1 VLAGAIGAAQAGSE
15 TTGFTAAIGVGAGR
29 GAAGLAAAGRAALGA
44 DFFAAGFTD
53 FFAAFRAAERLAAGR
68 FALTARLAL
77 RLGARR
83 ATARFLPLAF
93 DFFFAFLFLA
103 ISSSPEQVC
112 SSSVRFRPT
121 PINLHDRTPFAKY
134 GVHAGPA

>member
-1 VLAGAIGAAQAGSE
+1 VLAGAIGAAQAGSD

-29 GAAGLAAAGRAALGA
+29 GAAGLAAAGRAVLGA
-44 DFFAAGFTD
+44 DFFAARFTGFV
-53 FFAAFRAAERLAAGR
+53 AAFRAAER

-77 RLGARR
+77 RFGARR
-83 ATARFLPLAF
+83 ATARFLPLAL
-93 DFFFAFLFLA
+93 DCFFAFLFFLA

-112 SSSVRFRPT
+112 SSSVRFCPT
-121 PINLHDRTPFAKY
+121 PINLHDRTAFAKY